1 MFARCFIFVSREWKY
16 SASELLPTEQRIR
29 YTSGNIFISVYTP
42 IKKKEVNE
50 IVSRWQSMESI
61 IIGGNQWQSMIIDG
75 KRENTKF
82 LSIDWSSISDVNR
95 LIVIDCYRLLSIIGF
110 INLVPRGFSLACVPP
125 RPHAREKALETRQA
139 EQFFCGCYV
148 SFLSGQ
154 TRLSVL
160 RVIPHWAGVRRPGFH
175 SSIFTCLVWIPPVN
189 LARKRGLIVY
199 PKCFGLV

>member
-1 MFARCFIFVSREWKY
+1 MTIDG
-16 SASELLPTEQRIR
+16 ID
-29 YTSGNIFISVYTP
+29 N
-42 IKKKEVNE
+42 N
-50 IVSRWQSMESI
+50 RWQSMAV
-61 IIGGNQWQSMIIDG
+61 NDNRWQARKHKI
-75 KRENTKF
+75 F
-82 LSIDWSSISDVNR
+82 VHR
-95 LIVIDCYRLLSIIGF
+95 LVIDFRCQSINCYRLLSIIGF
-110 INLVPRGFSLACVPP
+110 INLVPRAFSLVCVPP

-160 RVIPHWAGVRRPGFH
+160 RGIPHWAGVRRPGFH